1 MVPGST
7 LKTFGRSSSHKSY
20 ELLIW
25 SKRSL
30 KHVKSSIRVLMHQ
43 VSPCR
48 SFIACYSSSVSTSR
62 YLQFCHIHH
71 AMMYQVYSAWLAE
84 QTVSVSTQGSVQGH
98 EHEVLQQLHKQ
109 LRKQNVMLK
118 VFDDATHSAEMLLV
132 FHRFNQRLPVDELES
147 LLTPVKGFASYL

>member
-1 MVPGST
+1 
-7 LKTFGRSSSHKSY
+7 
-20 ELLIW
+20 
-25 SKRSL
+25 
-30 KHVKSSIRVLMHQ
+30 
-43 VSPCR
+43 
-48 SFIACYSSSVSTSR
+48 
-62 YLQFCHIHH
+62 
-71 AMMYQVYSAWLAE
+71 MMYQVYSAWLAE